1 MTGPDP
7 TIDPAVD
14 IAIRSQFP
22 ALEQQ
27 VHGHPLAYLD
37 SAATSL
43 KPQCVIDAITS
54 VYSRDTGNIDR
65 GVHTLAERASARYG
79 GARQRV
85 ASFVHADVDEVI
97 FCGGTTE
104 ALNLVAHG
112 WAAPRLDFGD
122 RIVVSVLEHHSNLV
136 PWQRLAAVSGAQLVC
151 APVLADGELDMNRV
165 LDLID
170 KTTKVVALTHVS
182 SVLGTVVDIA
192 QITSAARSVG
202 AVTVI
207 DGAQAVAHR
216 SVDFHALGC
225 DFYAF
230 SGHKLYG
237 PDGIGVLVGRQDRLI
252 EMQPWQTGGGMVSV
266 VGLHQSSF
274 ASPPRRFEAG
284 TPPIAGAIGL
294 AAALD
299 FISAIGFEWITG
311 HERALLAH
319 GRQVLDQVTG
329 LRCHAA
335 PSALSVLSF
344 VLDRVHAHDLATI
357 ADSHGLA
364 IRSGHH
370 CAQPLMAHLGVIA
383 TARASLAIYN
393 QRDELDRLAIALEH
407 AAKIFR

>member
-1 MTGPDP
+1 MTAISH
-7 TIDPAVD
+7 T
-14 IAIRSQFP
+14 IRSQFP

-43 KPQCVIDAITS
+43 KPQCVIDAVTS

-65 GVHTLAERASARYG
+65 GVHTLAERASARYRS
-79 GARQRV
+79 ARERV
-85 ASFVHADVDEVI
+85 AAFLRAEVDEVI

-112 WAAPRLDFGD
+112 WANPNLNPGD
-122 RIVVSVLEHHSNLV
+122 RIVVSVLEHHSNLI
-136 PWQRLAAVSGAQLVC
+136 PWQRVAAVSGAEIVC
-151 APVLADGELDMNRV
+151 APVLADGELDMNRI

-182 SVLGTVVDIA
+182 SVLGTVVDVA
-192 QITSAARSVG
+192 QIASAARSVG
-202 AVTVI
+202 AITVI

-216 SVDFHALGC
+216 AVEFSELGC

-230 SGHKLYG
+230 SGHKIYG
-237 PDGIGVLVGRQDRLI
+237 PDGIGVLVGRQDRLA

-274 ASPPRRFEAG
+274 ALPPQRFEAG

-299 FISAIGFEWITG
+299 FINEIGFESIAG

-319 GRQVLDQVTG
+319 GRHVLAQVKG
-329 LRCHAA
+329 LSCHAA

-344 VLDRVHAHDLATI
+344 VLDGVHPHDIATI

-370 CAQPLMAHLGVIA
+370 CAQPLMEHLGVIA

-393 QRDELDRLAIALEH
+393 QPAELDRLVIALDH